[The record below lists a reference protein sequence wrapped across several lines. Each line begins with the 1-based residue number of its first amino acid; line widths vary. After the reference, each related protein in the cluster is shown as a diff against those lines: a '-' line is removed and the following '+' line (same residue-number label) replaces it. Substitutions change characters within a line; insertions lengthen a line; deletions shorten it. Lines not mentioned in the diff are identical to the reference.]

1 MFAIYVE
8 THIGFQ
14 HFLLQWSFA
23 DERDVIILNLIKL
36 DRSKKYKSFIVFF
49 TDIVILTFWT

>member
-23 DERDVIILNLIKL
+23 DERDVIILNLIEL
-36 DRSKKYKSFIVFF
+36 DRSKKYKSFIVFLQ
-49 TDIVILTFWT
+49 TK